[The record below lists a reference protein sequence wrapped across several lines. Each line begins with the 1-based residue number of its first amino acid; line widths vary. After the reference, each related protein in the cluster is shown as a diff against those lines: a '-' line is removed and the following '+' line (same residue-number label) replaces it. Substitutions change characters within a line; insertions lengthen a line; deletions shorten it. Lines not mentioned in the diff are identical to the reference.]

1 MIWNIHNTTL
11 RLNNMKIEIMFDSI
25 WGNSFLDGSNNEPL
39 PKGGRKYV
47 CSCSNLNEK
56 SYLFKDITL
65 NTIMGV
71 MNRLVGEQD
80 KLYKIRQREDYYL
93 RDIDE
98 LLTEEDIVV
107 EKTTTD
113 EVVYLRNLYGEHPSL
128 CQGIKNNFNDIYSR
142 ELFSVLY
149 LNKEELIEFLL
160 NEDYTIKLESYIDID
175 TISNRLEEDDYKK
188 LKFTRMDNNFDEIV
202 STLKSIYSVDEAK
215 KFDVN
220 ILKDKDVI
228 KLKVLYCTSLYIQ
241 LERMKKKYNFS
252 SEEYEKMD
260 FISKS
265 GLIRGVSKNS
275 ITLKDLRES
284 FGLKKMNVRG
294 NPYVIEGNVK
304 NSKSITEMKA
314 LRKSDGKVTINL
326 NISEDRARDLY
337 EKILKAGVTSFY
349 LGKKGLAYISNIE
362 L

>member
-1 MIWNIHNTTL
+1 
-11 RLNNMKIEIMFDSI
+11 MKIEIMFNSI

-39 PKGGRKYV
+39 PNGGKNRKYLA
-47 CSCSNLNEK
+47 SFTELKKKGN
-56 SYLFKDITL
+56 YIAKDITKD
-65 NTIMGV
+65 TIMGV
-71 MNRLVGEQD
+71 LNRLVGEQD

-128 CQGIKNNFNDIYSR
+128 CQGIKNIFNDIYSR

-160 NEDYTIKLESYIDID
+160 NEDYVIDLKECID
-175 TISNRLEEDDYKK
+175 VDDILIQTKSSVFKKTKITKVDEE
-188 LKFTRMDNNFDEIV
+188 FDEV
-202 STLKSIYSVDEAK
+202 VEVLKTAYDNEESLRFEEIDLS
-215 KFDVN
+215 
-220 ILKDKDVI
+220 KDKI
-228 KLKVLYCTSLYIQ
+228 TINPNRLYCTSLYIQ

-252 SEEYEKMD
+252 SEEYEKME

-294 NPYVIEGNVK
+294 NPYVIEGNIK